1 MYIYICICLYKY
13 MCVYVCG
20 SIYNILYYIYVCVY
34 DSLSQKWTQCIGV
47 FLLQNAAIWKPIFMY
62 QDWGDRM

>member
-1 MYIYICICLYKY
+1 MCV
-13 MCVYVCG
+13 CVYVRG
-20 SIYNILYYIYVCVY
+20 SIYNIQYIIIIYIYIYMCVY
-34 DSLSQKWTQCIGV
+34 DSLPQKWTQCIGV